1 MSKYLISFILII
13 CGGGIL
19 YTASTILVAM
29 EAYPGGT
36 ILDRSSVGYDL
47 WNNYLS
53 DLGRRRAWNGSP
65 NPLSNLAFD
74 RGLYVAAGSIILF
87 FFLFARL
94 VVYRSK
100 NYFATVSV
108 VTLGSLSALA
118 YLGIAW
124 YPLDVNYRMHT
135 VFVRVGFISF
145 WLLGFIFASK
155 IRRQPNYPNIF
166 AYLMWVFLLVFF
178 IQIGVML
185 FGPRAWSSPA
195 ALRLQVSAQK
205 VIVVAQLSVMLLQIL
220 GLSWFV
226 FQGRK
231 SRPPKIDHSA
241 EESVL

>member
-1 MSKYLISFILII
+1 MSKYLILFILLM

-36 ILDRSSVGYDL
+36 ILDRSSIGYEL

-53 DLGRRRAWNGSP
+53 DLGRRRAWNGLP
-65 NPLSNLAFD
+65 NQLSNLAFD
-74 RGLYVAAGSIILF
+74 RGLYVAAGSIVLF

-94 VVYRSK
+94 VVYRSRS
-100 NYFATVSV
+100 YFAAVAV
-108 VTLGSLSALA
+108 VALGSLSALA

-135 VFVRVGFISF
+135 IFVRVGFISF
-145 WLLGFIFASK
+145 WLLGFVFASK
-155 IRRQPNYPNIF
+155 IRRQPDYPNIF
-166 AYLMWVFLLVFF
+166 AYLMWIFLLVFF
-178 IQIGVML
+178 IQISIML
-185 FGPRAWSSPA
+185 FGPRAWSSPD

-226 FQGRK
+226 FQNWK
-231 SRPPKIDHSA
+231 SHPPNVPYSD